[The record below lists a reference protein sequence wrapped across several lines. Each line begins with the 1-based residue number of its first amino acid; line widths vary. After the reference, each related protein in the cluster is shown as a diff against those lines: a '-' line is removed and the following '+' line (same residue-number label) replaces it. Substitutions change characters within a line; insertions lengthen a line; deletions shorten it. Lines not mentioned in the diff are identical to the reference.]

1 MATYPLVVYPER
13 SRRAPNLFALASPAT
28 KKDFRSNLTKWFIDS
43 NKKNKKDE
51 ISRVA
56 LRRVETSP
64 ILFKLIILLI
74 FGEFYVFANL
84 KNIFN
89 NLKKIFA
96 DFALSFSNKNKS

>member
-1 MATYPLVVYPER
+1 MATYPP
-13 SRRAPNLFALASPAT
+13 STPNLFALAFPAT
-28 KKDFRSNLTKWFIDS
+28 KKDFRS
-43 NKKNKKDE
+43 
-51 ISRVA
+51 SRVA

-89 NLKKIFA
+89 NLKKNLRGLCVKFQQEIII
-96 DFALSFSNKNKS
+96 KS